1 MDYKDYYQILG
12 VAKTASAQE
21 IKKAYRRLARQHHPD
36 LSQHKD
42 SDKRMSEINEANA
55 VLSDPEK
62 RAAYDQLSA
71 APAGG
76 FGGHDGFEPPPHW
89 DEGHTFHAS
98 SSSSD
103 DSEAFSDFFDQLFGQ
118 SAHARQARASGRPQP
133 DRKGRDQHAV
143 IELDLQDSY
152 QGAQRSLHLRSAS
165 LDAHGQPVEKNR
177 ELHVTIPKGVKEGQ
191 LIRLAGHGGPGM
203 GHGPAGD
210 LLLEVRFR
218 PDPRWHAEDKDV
230 YQHVSIAPW
239 EAVLGGPIHVQT
251 LAGTLEVNVP
261 AGWKKGRKLRLR
273 GKGLPANTPGD
284 MYLLLDIALPPAH
297 DEAGRKA
304 YQALAQAFPHFDARN
319 AGT

>member
-1 MDYKDYYQILG
+1 MDYKDYYKILG
-12 VAKTASAQE
+12 VAKDASAQD
-21 IKKAYRRLARQHHPD
+21 IKKAYRRLARKHHPD
-36 LSQHKD
+36 LSQDKD
-42 SDKRMSEINEANA
+42 AAKRMAEINEANA

-62 RAAYDQLSA
+62 RAAYDQLGA

-98 SSSSD
+98 HSG

-118 SAHARQARASGRPQP
+118 SAHARQARASGRPQA

-152 QGAQRSLHLRSAS
+152 QGAQRSLHLRSTS
-165 LDAHGQPVEKNR
+165 LDAHGHPVEKTR

-191 LIRLAGHGGPGM
+191 LIRLAGHGGPGE

-210 LLLEVRFR
+210 LLLEVRFN
-218 PDPRWHAEDKDV
+218 PDPSWHAEDKDV
-230 YQHVSIAPW
+230 YQHVAIAPW
-239 EAVLGGPIHVQT
+239 EAALGGPIQVQT

-273 GKGLPANTPGD
+273 GKGLPAKSPGD
-284 MYLLLDIALPPAH
+284 MYLLLDIALPPAP
-297 DEAGRKA
+297 DEASRKA
-304 YQALAQAFPHFDARN
+304 YQAFAEAFPHFDARH